1 MSEPE
6 KKSRGLLSRPLF
18 WLATL
23 ILAGGAAAFFSPIWT
38 CPLCQGIEVPRI
50 TSRPTRPCMVCDG
63 AKKVSLRPLLEK
75 MIR

>member
-1 MSEPE
+1 MSEPD
-6 KKSRGLLSRPLF
+6 KKSRGLLGRPLF

-23 ILAGGAAAFFSPIWT
+23 LLAAGAAACVVPIWT

-63 AKKVSLRPLLEK
+63 ARKVSLRPLLEK
-75 MIR
+75 MFR